1 MEILSPAG
9 SKETLKAAIKGGAD
23 AVYMGG
29 KMFGARKSAANF
41 SDSELKAAVELA
53 HNSGIKTY
61 ITVNTLIKESELSS
75 VLSFI
80 DLLVSIRADAVI
92 VQDRGLLELLL
103 EKTSIDV
110 HASTQ
115 MGIQSPDDAK
125 WAEGLGIKRSILPR
139 ELNLRQIEDV
149 RKATKMEIEVFVHG
163 ALCYCFSGQ
172 CLFSSILGGRSGNR
186 GMCAQPCR
194 KKYVLA
200 GEENFALST
209 ADLFSIEAI
218 PRLLEMGVDAIK
230 IEGRLRSPAYV
241 YVATKV
247 YSNAVN
253 RAERGEKRDHNPK
266 GKGALGG
273 SVQSWI

>member
-1 MEILSPAG
+1 MRCIWAERCSGREI
-9 SKETLKAAIKGGAD
+9 
-23 AVYMGG
+23 
-29 KMFGARKSAANF
+29 SAANF

-125 WAEGLGIKRSILPR
+125 WAEGLGIKRAHP
-139 ELNLRQIEDV
+139 
-149 RKATKMEIEVFVHG
+149 
-163 ALCYCFSGQ
+163 
-172 CLFSSILGGRSGNR
+172 
-186 GMCAQPCR
+186 P
-194 KKYVLA
+194 
-200 GEENFALST
+200 
-209 ADLFSIEAI
+209 
-218 PRLLEMGVDAIK
+218 
-230 IEGRLRSPAYV
+230 
-241 YVATKV
+241 
-247 YSNAVN
+247 
-253 RAERGEKRDHNPK
+253 
-266 GKGALGG
+266 
-273 SVQSWI
+273 